1 MTPNAP
7 TWGELEKFLGVDRW
21 VRLPAGSRGGRSE
34 DHIFFEKILPDGRV
48 LQTHISHSR
57 RGRPSAGRFA
67 AILRGQL
74 EVSREQFWAALQKGE
89 PVDRPAVLEE
99 SDLVEHE
106 AWVVAVLAR
115 ELHMTAE
122 RIAALGIDDAKRR
135 VLDHWSRPTK

>member
-7 TWGELEKFLGVDRW
+7 TWGELEKFLGVDKW
-21 VRLPAGSRGGRSE
+21 TQLAPGSRGGSSE
-34 DHIFFEKILPDGRV
+34 DHVFFEKVLPDGRL

-67 AILRGQL
+67 AILRYQL
-74 EVSREQFWAALQKGE
+74 EVSREQFWTALRNGE

-99 SDLVEHE
+99 PELVEHE

-115 ELHMTAE
+115 ELHMTAAQ
-122 RIAALGIDDAKRR
+122 IAALSVDDAKQR
-135 VLDHWSRPTK
+135 VLDHWSRPTE